1 MKERR
6 MCIKRYSEDSVSKKF
21 HKKRKPIIF
30 FFKRKQMINL
40 DRLETIWNKAQE
52 LNRPEIFTNAL
63 AKVLNNN
70 RVVVSTNRLNQIG

>member
-1 MKERR
+1 MKIVFQKNF
-6 MCIKRYSEDSVSKKF
+6 IKKGNS
-21 HKKRKPIIF
+21 IIF
-30 FFKRKQMINL
+30 FYKENRMINL

-70 RVVVSTNRLNQIG
+70 RVVVSTNRLNQVG